1 MRSLLRCLSALTLAL
16 PIFAQAG
23 TIAVYERRTEPGR
36 LVFEIAG
43 NGDFRAG
50 APGARQ
56 YRLVLGGENYQ
67 VAELDGKPVAAR
79 LGDIEA
85 VLRSQAQ
92 GAGPGIVRA
101 LSALAASTPQRLVRK
116 GPVEVNGWQ
125 GELYI
130 IRGAEW
136 EVDRDGAWQ
145 DPNGAPYYVVSRDPA
160 LRQLGPALTAFTAGE
175 LAFGRHLLA
184 GNASRLLLDTLNRL
198 AAQGT
203 LVESSEEG
211 LQLARI
217 EQAEPDPARLAL
229 PAPPLSLDALAA
241 LVKAGRSPF
250 RQIAP

>member
-16 PIFAQAG
+16 PVFAQAG
-23 TIAVYERRTEPGR
+23 TIAVYERRAEPGR

-56 YRLVLGGENYQ
+56 YRLLLGGENYQ
-67 VAELDGKPVAAR
+67 VAELDGKPVA
-79 LGDIEA
+79 
-85 VLRSQAQ
+85 
-92 GAGPGIVRA
+92 
-101 LSALAASTPQRLVRK
+101 ALAASTPQRLVRK

-145 DPNGAPYYVVSRDPA
+145 DPDGAPYYVVSRDPA

-241 LVKAGRSPF
+241 LVKAGRNPF